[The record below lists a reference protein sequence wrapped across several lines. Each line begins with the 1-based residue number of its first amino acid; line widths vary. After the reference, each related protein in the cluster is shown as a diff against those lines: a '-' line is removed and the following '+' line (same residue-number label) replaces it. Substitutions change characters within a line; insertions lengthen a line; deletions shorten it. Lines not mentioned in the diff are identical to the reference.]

1 MDNTRE
7 AIGVDPETAETLPF
21 SPVLR
26 WRDLLFVSGQVAVG
40 EDGALVAGGIAEQTE
55 QVITNIATLLEQAG
69 SGLDHL
75 LKCTIFLADLGDWEA
90 MTEVWVRRIGLP
102 RPARLAVGAQLPD
115 GMLLEVEAI
124 AAAGA

>member
-1 MDNTRE
+1 MDNARE
-7 AIGVDPETAETLPF
+7 AIGLDPETAATMPF

-40 EDGALVAGGIAEQTE
+40 DDGELVDGGIVEQTE
-55 QVITNIATLLEQAG
+55 QVVTNLATVLEQAG

-75 LKCTIFLADLGDWEA
+75 LKCTIFLADLDDWAA

-102 RPARLAVGAQLPD
+102 RPARLAVGARLPE
-115 GMLLEVEAI
+115 GMLLEVDAI